1 MDITKEVVQFQ
12 LRRVAFIVWA
22 DIISSIV
29 NNQLAINVMS
39 KDIKQKTVIILTV
52 NVINVINS
60 GIKRQTVHR

>member
-12 LRRVAFIVWA
+12 LRRVAFIVWV